1 MTNSSSITLSSD
13 NIKRLILIKCH
24 LCDVYKMEMSG
35 TQYLNW
41 NFNLTILG
49 YLLLTYF

>member
-13 NIKRLILIKCH
+13 NIKRLILINAIF
-24 LCDVYKMEMSG
+24 VMFSKMEMSG